1 MAKNTVT
8 GSFLARMFPTM
19 AKHFLENASQ
29 DDVNKAEQEAAVIHQ
44 QLNTLGETETT
55 ETVTAAETTVGSV
68 AAVVAPEG
76 TQAPGAT
83 DLAAMT
89 TRATTAE
96 QKVTALENQIKTL
109 QSERDQY
116 KAWYDKQAKAGT
128 KLPTND
134 ATTRNTAAGDE
145 PTLSAATSSAL
156 EQFRKRRA

>member
-29 DDVNKAEQEAAVIHQ
+29 DEVNKAEQEAAVIHQ
-44 QLNTLGETETT
+44 QLNTLGETT
-55 ETVTAAETTVGSV
+55 ETVTAAETTTVGSV

-76 TQAPGAT
+76 TEAPGAT

-96 QKVTALENQIKTL
+96 QKVTALENQVKTL

-128 KLPTND
+128 KLPAAD

-145 PTLSAATSSAL
+145 PALSAATSSAL